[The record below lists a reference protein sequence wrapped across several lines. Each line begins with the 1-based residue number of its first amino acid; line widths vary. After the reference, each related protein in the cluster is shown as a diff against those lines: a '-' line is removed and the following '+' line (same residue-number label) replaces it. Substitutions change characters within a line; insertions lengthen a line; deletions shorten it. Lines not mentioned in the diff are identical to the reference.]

1 MKLNGVKVLDL
12 SRFLPGPYMGMLLAD
27 HGAQV
32 IKIEN
37 KNGEPTR
44 NFGAKIGGFTT
55 YFRNTQRG
63 KRSLKLNLK
72 HEEGVEIFLRLAEQA
87 DIIID
92 SFRPGVVGRLG
103 IGYSIVSDRNPGIV
117 YCSLSAFGQSG
128 EMADRPSHDLGAQA
142 ITGVLSLG
150 ADPIT
155 KPELPAAP
163 TADIALGS
171 LALAGIMM
179 ALYRREKT
187 GVGDFLDM
195 SMTDSLLSWTPHI
208 VSEVI
213 VNDRAPDLTSERLY
227 GGTPFY
233 GVYAT
238 GDDRSLVLSG
248 SEMVFVENLLNAME
262 RPDLIGL
269 CEKPW
274 GKSQEPVREF
284 LTDTFAKKTLAEW
297 EEWFEGKGVC
307 WAPVLSLDEAWRQ
320 KYLRERGMIT
330 EGSDGV
336 ERLGTPVQFRCEP
349 GCPSDKLSEIGE
361 DNQEVLEGLGYDA
374 KQYSRLVEEGIC

>member
-1 MKLNGVKVLDL
+1 MKLNGIKVLDL
-12 SRFLPGPYMGMLLAD
+12 SRFLPGPYMAMLLAD
-27 HGAQV
+27 HGAEV

-37 KNGEPTR
+37 EKGEPTR
-44 NFGAKIGGFTT
+44 NFGPKINGFTT

-63 KRSLKLNLK
+63 KRSLKLNLQ
-72 HEEGVEIFLRLAEQA
+72 HEEGVDIFLRLAEHS
-87 DIIID
+87 DIVID
-92 SFRPGVVGRLG
+92 SFRPGVVDRLG
-103 IGYSIVSDRNPGIV
+103 IGYSAVSERNPGIV

-128 EMADRPSHDLGAQA
+128 EMAGRPSHDLGAQA

-150 ADPIT
+150 SDPVK
-155 KPELPAAP
+155 KPELPATPA
-163 TADIALGS
+163 ADIALGS

-195 SMTDSLLSWTPHI
+195 SMTDSLMSWTPHI

-213 VNDRAPDLTSERLY
+213 VNDRAPDLTIERLY

-238 GDDRSLVLSG
+238 ADDRSLVLSG

-269 CEKPW
+269 CKKPW
-274 GKSQEPVREF
+274 GKPQEPVREF

-297 EEWFEGKGVC
+297 DEWFEGKGVC

-320 KYLRERGMIT
+320 KYLRDRGMIE
-330 EGSDGV
+330 EGGDGV
-336 ERLGTPVQFRCEP
+336 ERLGTPVQFRREP
-349 GCPSDKLSEIGE
+349 GSPSDKLSEIGE

-374 KQYSRLVEEGIC
+374 NQYSRLVEEGIC